1 MMTLGAGVIARI
13 CRGGVQAVQPGYLDV
28 GQDDVWAVPAAG
40 GDGFLSG
47 GGHGDYLDAAGS
59 FEDGPQP
66 GPDERLVISD
76 HHAYRAGHRGA
87 PADDG
92 VH

>member
-1 MMTLGAGVIARI
+1 
-13 CRGGVQAVQPGYLDV
+13 
-28 GQDDVWAVPAAG
+28 VPAA
-40 GDGFLSG
+40 

-76 HHAYRAGHRGA
+76 HHAYRGA
-87 PADDG
+87 PAYDG